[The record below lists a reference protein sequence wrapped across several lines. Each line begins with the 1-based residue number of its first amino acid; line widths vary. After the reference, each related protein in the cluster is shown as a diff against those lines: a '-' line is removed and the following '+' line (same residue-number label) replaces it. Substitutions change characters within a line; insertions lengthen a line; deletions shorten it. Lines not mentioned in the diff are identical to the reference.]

1 MFLPDRRSLRLRL
14 LGTLTVVAL
23 TVVTITW
30 LLHGLLLDRLAR
42 EFLADRLQQ
51 EALYSVQHLQASDE
65 PDTPATRAVTGSV
78 DIFHH
83 FYLLDVNGQLK
94 SSHPDR
100 LPALTPLLKGP
111 LEKAEERQWRDHHLL
126 IWRTRFMLEG
136 QPATLV
142 IGEDFASIERGLA
155 RLHKWIAVI
164 SAVILAG
171 LLLLNLVAVNRAL
184 LPFSRLA
191 RQLVELQQG
200 ERSRL
205 DIETVSELDAPIQQL
220 NAFLDD
226 QERRQQRSRES
237 LANLSHAIRAPLTA
251 VIQSL
256 RSRRALDDERRA
268 RLLERLHDIDE
279 KLGAELRRSRIAG
292 PRTGQRYTGMA
303 DIHSL
308 LEMFTSLY
316 PDIMFALDTESAG
329 ASLPMERQDGMEMLG
344 IVLDNAGKWAH
355 QRVELTLCDQPP
367 GLTIE
372 DDGPGVPDA
381 LLDQLGQRGWRLDEQ
396 RHGHGLGLSI
406 LAQLIERYA
415 GRVRYTRAS
424 LGGLRVEIDFSG
436 DLTRRV
442 EKRPR

>member
-1 MFLPDRRSLRLRL
+1 MAM
-14 LGTLTVVAL
+14 TVVI
-23 TVVTITW
+23 VTW
-30 LLHGLLLDRLAR
+30 WLHGMLLDRLAR

-51 EALYSVQHLQASDE
+51 EALYSVQHLQSSHGPE
-65 PDTPATRAVTGSV
+65 SPDPRVMTGSV

-111 LEKAEERQWRDHHLL
+111 LEKAEERQWRDHRLL

-164 SAVILAG
+164 SAAILAG

-200 ERSRL
+200 KRSRL
-205 DIETVSELDAPIQQL
+205 EIETVSELDAPIEQL
-220 NAFLDD
+220 NTFLDD

-256 RSRRALDDERRA
+256 RSRRELDAERRT

-292 PRTGQRYTGMA
+292 PGAGQQSMSMA
-303 DIHSL
+303 DVNSL
-308 LEMFTSLY
+308 LDMFTSLY
-316 PDIMFALDTESAG
+316 PDVMFALDTRAETTATRW
-329 ASLPMERQDGMEMLG
+329 PMERQDGMEMLG
-344 IVLDNAGKWAH
+344 IVLDNAGKWAR

-367 GLTIE
+367 GLGIE
-372 DDGPGVPDA
+372 DDGPGVPDE
-381 LLDQLGQRGWRLDEQ
+381 LLNQLGQRGWRLDEQ

-406 LAQLIERYA
+406 LAQLMERYE
-415 GRVRYTRAS
+415 GQVRYTRAS
-424 LGGLRVEIDFSG
+424 LGGLRVDIEFP
-436 DLTRRV
+436 RV
-442 EKRPR
+442 

>member
-14 LGTLTVVAL
+14 LGTLTIMAM
-23 TVVTITW
+23 TVVIVTW
-30 LLHGLLLDRLAR
+30 WLHGMLLDRLAR

-51 EALYSVQHLQASDE
+51 EALYSVQHLQSSHGPE
-65 PDTPATRAVTGSV
+65 SPDPRVMTGSV

-111 LEKAEERQWRDHHLL
+111 LEKAEERQWRDHRLL

-164 SAVILAG
+164 SAAILAG

-200 ERSRL
+200 KRSRL
-205 DIETVSELDAPIQQL
+205 EIETVSELDAPIEQL
-220 NAFLDD
+220 NTFLDD

-256 RSRRALDDERRA
+256 RSRRELDAERRT

-292 PRTGQRYTGMA
+292 PGAGQQSMSMA
-303 DIHSL
+303 DVNSL
-308 LEMFTSLY
+308 LDMFTSLY
-316 PDIMFALDTESAG
+316 PDVMFALDTRAETTATRW
-329 ASLPMERQDGMEMLG
+329 PMERQDGMEMLG
-344 IVLDNAGKWAH
+344 IVLDNAGKWAR

-367 GLTIE
+367 GLGIE
-372 DDGPGVPDA
+372 DDGPGVPDE
-381 LLDQLGQRGWRLDEQ
+381 LLNQLGQRGWRLDEQ

-406 LAQLIERYA
+406 LAQLMERYE
-415 GRVRYTRAS
+415 GQVRYTRAS
-424 LGGLRVEIDFSG
+424 LGGLRVDIEFP
-436 DLTRRV
+436 RV
-442 EKRPR
+442 

>member
-14 LGTLTVVAL
+14 LGTLTIMAM
-23 TVVTITW
+23 TVVIVTW
-30 LLHGLLLDRLAR
+30 WLHGMLLDRLAR

-51 EALYSVQHLQASDE
+51 EALYSVQHLQSSHGPE
-65 PDTPATRAVTGSV
+65 SPDPRVMTGSV

-111 LEKAEERQWRDHHLL
+111 LEKAEERQWRDHRLL

-164 SAVILAG
+164 SAAILAG

-200 ERSRL
+200 KRSRL
-205 DIETVSELDAPIQQL
+205 EIETVSELDAPIEQL
-220 NAFLDD
+220 NTFLDD

-256 RSRRALDDERRA
+256 RSRRELDAERRT

-292 PRTGQRYTGMA
+292 SRTGQQRTDMA
-303 DIHSL
+303 DINSL
-308 LEMFTSLY
+308 MEMFATLY
-316 PDIMFALDTESAG
+316 PDIVFSLTGTGHTDYR
-329 ASLPMERQDGMEMLG
+329 LPMERQDGMEMLG
-344 IVLDNAGKWAH
+344 IVLDNAGKWAR
-355 QRVELTLCDQPP
+355 QRVELTLCNHPP
-367 GLTIE
+367 GLRLE
-372 DDGPGVPDA
+372 DDGPGVPDE
-381 LLDQLGQRGWRLDEQ
+381 LLNHLGQRGWRLDEQ

-406 LAQLIERYA
+406 LAQLMERYE

-424 LGGLRVEIDFSG
+424 LGGLRVDIEF
-436 DLTRRV
+436 TRV
-442 EKRPR
+442 